1 MKTNHDA
8 LVNVIKLVVEV
19 NRKLS
24 LIKSFQY
31 HLYLGLTRRHRIK
44 QETSVDQSRNR
55 NPCVYYKI
63 IMQ

>member
-19 NRKLS
+19 NRKVS

-31 HLYLGLTRRHRIK
+31 HLYLGFPSKRPELSMKHLWIRA
-44 QETSVDQSRNR
+44 ETETPVSTV
-55 NPCVYYKI
+55 K
-63 IMQ
+63 